1 MFIDKARIF
10 VKSGNGGN
18 GAVSFRR
25 EKYVPAGG
33 PDGGDGGNG
42 ASVIFEVDL
51 GLRTLMDFKYQRKYV
66 AEHGEDGSKKR
77 KAGKNGEDLV
87 LKVPPGTIIRDE
99 ATGLIIADLKEE
111 GDKAIV
117 ARGGRGGKGNQHF
130 ANAVRQ
136 APAFARS
143 GSEATG
149 LIIADLK
156 EEGDKAIVARGGR
169 GGKGNQH
176 FANAVRQAPAFAR
189 SGSDGVE
196 KWVVLELKMIA
207 DVGLLGFPN
216 VGKSTFLSVVTKA
229 KPKIANYHFTTL
241 TPNLGVVQTKFGDS
255 FVLADIPGLIEG
267 AADGIGLGHDFLRH
281 VERTKVLIHIV
292 DISGIE
298 GRDALE
304 DFDKINDELK
314 LYNEKLST
322 RPQIVV
328 ANKMDILE
336 DETIFEDFKNELEG
350 RGYKVFKMSAATRQ
364 GIDDVIAYVS
374 ELLQDAEEIELVS
387 EEEMFRPELDEPQ
400 DEGLQIEIEDGV
412 YVVTGKSLRRIMYSV
427 NFEDMESLQYFQK
440 AMESQ
445 GVFDRLRE
453 MGIEDGDTV
462 RIYEIEF
469 EFYN

>member
-77 KAGKNGEDLV
+77 KAGRNGEDLI

-99 ATGLIIADLKEE
+99 ATGLVIADLKEE
-111 GDKAIV
+111 GD
-117 ARGGRGGKGNQHF
+117 R
-130 ANAVRQ
+130 AV
-136 APAFARS
+136 
-143 GSEATG
+143 
-149 LIIADLK
+149 
-156 EEGDKAIVARGGR
+156 VARGGR

-241 TPNLGVVQTKFGDS
+241 TPNLGVVQTKFGES

-267 AADGIGLGHDFLRH
+267 AAEGIGLGHDFLRH

-292 DISGIE
+292 DISGLE

-322 RPQIVV
+322 RPQVVV

-336 DETIFEDFKNELEG
+336 DESVFDEFKNELEK

-364 GIDDVIAYVS
+364 GVDDVIAYVS
-374 ELLQDAEEIELVS
+374 ELLREAEEIELVS
-387 EEEMFRPELDEPQ
+387 EEEMFRPELDEQQ
-400 DEGLQIEIEDGV
+400 DEGLQIDIEDGV

-427 NFEDMESLQYFQK
+427 NFDDMESLQYFQK

>member
-33 PDGGDGGNG
+33 PEGGDGGNG

-51 GLRTLMDFKYQRKYV
+51 GLRTLMDFKYQRKYI

-77 KAGKNGEDLV
+77 KAGRNGEDLI

-99 ATGLIIADLKEE
+99 ATGLVIADLKEE
-111 GDKAIV
+111 GDRAVV
-117 ARGGRGGKGNQHF
+117 AK
-130 ANAVRQ
+130 
-136 APAFARS
+136 
-143 GSEATG
+143 
-149 LIIADLK
+149 
-156 EEGDKAIVARGGR
+156 GGR

-267 AADGIGLGHDFLRH
+267 AAEGVGLGHDFLRH

-292 DISGIE
+292 DISGLE

-314 LYNEKLST
+314 LYNEKLAT
-322 RPQIVV
+322 RPQVVV

-336 DETIFEDFKNELEG
+336 DESIFEEFKNELED

-364 GIDDVIAYVS
+364 GVDDVIAYVS
-374 ELLQDAEEIELVS
+374 ELLKEAEEIELVS
-387 EEEMFRPELDEPQ
+387 EEEMFRPELDEQQ
-400 DEGLQIEIEDGV
+400 DEGLQIDIEDGV

-427 NFEDMESLQYFQK
+427 NFDDMESLQYFQK

>member
-10 VKSGNGGN
+10 VKAGNGGN

-33 PDGGDGGNG
+33 PDGGDGGRG
-42 ASVIFEVDL
+42 ASVIFEVDND
-51 GLRTLMDFKYQRKYV
+51 LRTLMDFKYQRKYV
-66 AEHGEDGSKKR
+66 ATPGGDGSKKR
-77 KAGKNGEDLV
+77 QAGKNGEDLV
-87 LKVPPGTIIRDE
+87 LKVPAGTIIRDE
-99 ATGLIIADLKEE
+99 ASGKIIADLKHE
-111 GDKAIV
+111 GDRAVV

-136 APAFARS
+136 APNFAKS
-143 GSEATG
+143 GTDG
-149 LIIADLK
+149 
-156 EEGDKAIVARGGR
+156 EER
-169 GGKGNQH
+169 
-176 FANAVRQAPAFAR
+176 
-189 SGSDGVE
+189 
-196 KWVVLELKMIA
+196 WVILELKMIA

-216 VGKSTFLSVVTKA
+216 VGKSTFLSVVTAA

-267 AADGIGLGHDFLRH
+267 AAEGIGLGHDFLRH

-292 DISGIE
+292 DISGLE
-298 GRDALE
+298 GRNALE
-304 DFDKINDELK
+304 DFDAINGELK

-322 RPQIVV
+322 RPQVVV
-328 ANKMDILE
+328 ANKIDILE
-336 DETIFEDFKNELEG
+336 DESVYEEFKTTLEE
-350 RGYKVFKMSAATRQ
+350 RGYKVFKMSAATRE

-374 ELLQDAEEIELVS
+374 QILKDAEEIELVS
-387 EEEMFRPELDEPQ
+387 EAELYVPELDDEQ
-400 DEGLQIEIEDGV
+400 EEGLQVEIEDGV

-427 NFEDMESLQYFQK
+427 NFEDMESIQFFQK
-440 AMESQ
+440 TMESQ
-445 GVFDRLRE
+445 GVFDKLRE

-462 RIYEIEF
+462 KIYDIEF

>member
-77 KAGKNGEDLV
+77 KAGRNGEDLI

-99 ATGLIIADLKEE
+99 ATGLVIADLKEE
-111 GDKAIV
+111 GDRAIV
-117 ARGGRGGKGNQHF
+117 AK
-130 ANAVRQ
+130 
-136 APAFARS
+136 
-143 GSEATG
+143 
-149 LIIADLK
+149 
-156 EEGDKAIVARGGR
+156 GGR

-267 AADGIGLGHDFLRH
+267 AAEGIGLGHDFLRH

-292 DISGIE
+292 DISGLE
-298 GRDALE
+298 GRDALD
-304 DFDKINDELK
+304 DFDKINGELK

-322 RPQIVV
+322 RPQVVV

-336 DETIFEDFKNELEG
+336 DESVYDEFKTELEG

-364 GIDDVIAYVS
+364 GVDDVIAYVS
-374 ELLQDAEEIELVS
+374 ELLQNAEEIELVS
-387 EEEMFRPELDEPQ
+387 EEEMFRPELDEVQ

-412 YVVTGKSLRRIMYSV
+412 YVVSGKSLRRIMYSV
-427 NFEDMESLQYFQK
+427 NFDDMESIQYFQK

>member
-77 KAGKNGEDLV
+77 KAGRNGEDLI

-99 ATGLIIADLKEE
+99 ATGLVIADLKEE
-111 GDKAIV
+111 GDRAVV
-117 ARGGRGGKGNQHF
+117 AK
-130 ANAVRQ
+130 
-136 APAFARS
+136 
-143 GSEATG
+143 
-149 LIIADLK
+149 
-156 EEGDKAIVARGGR
+156 GGR

-241 TPNLGVVQTKFGDS
+241 TPNLGVVQTKFGES

-267 AADGIGLGHDFLRH
+267 AAEGVGLGHDFLRH

-292 DISGIE
+292 DISGLE
-298 GRDALE
+298 GRDALD
-304 DFDKINDELK
+304 DFDKINGELK
-314 LYNEKLST
+314 LYNEKLAT
-322 RPQIVV
+322 RPQVVV

-336 DETIFEDFKNELEG
+336 DESIFDEFKNELEK

-364 GIDDVIAYVS
+364 GVDDVIAYVS
-374 ELLQDAEEIELVS
+374 ELLREAEEIELVS
-387 EEEMFRPELDEPQ
+387 EEEMFRPELDEVQ
-400 DEGLQIEIEDGV
+400 DEGLQIDIEDGV

-427 NFEDMESLQYFQK
+427 NFDDMESLQYFQK

-453 MGIEDGDTV
+453 MGIEDGDTF

>member
-77 KAGKNGEDLV
+77 KAGRNGEDLI

-99 ATGLIIADLKEE
+99 ATGLVIADLKEE
-111 GDKAIV
+111 GD
-117 ARGGRGGKGNQHF
+117 R
-130 ANAVRQ
+130 AV
-136 APAFARS
+136 
-143 GSEATG
+143 
-149 LIIADLK
+149 
-156 EEGDKAIVARGGR
+156 VARGGR

-241 TPNLGVVQTKFGDS
+241 TPNLGVVQTKFGES

-267 AADGIGLGHDFLRH
+267 AAEGVGLGHDFLRH

-292 DISGIE
+292 DISGLE

-322 RPQIVV
+322 RPQVVV

-336 DETIFEDFKNELEG
+336 DESVFDEFKNELEK

-364 GIDDVIAYVS
+364 GVDDVIAYVS
-374 ELLQDAEEIELVS
+374 ELLREAEEIELVS
-387 EEEMFRPELDEPQ
+387 EEEMFRPELDEQQ
-400 DEGLQIEIEDGV
+400 DEGLQIDIEDGV

-427 NFEDMESLQYFQK
+427 NFDDM
-440 AMESQ
+440 
-445 GVFDRLRE
+445 
-453 MGIEDGDTV
+453 
-462 RIYEIEF
+462 
-469 EFYN
+469 

>member
-77 KAGKNGEDLV
+77 KAGRNGEDLI

-99 ATGLIIADLKEE
+99 ATGLVIADLKEE
-111 GDKAIV
+111 GDRAVV
-117 ARGGRGGKGNQHF
+117 AK
-130 ANAVRQ
+130 
-136 APAFARS
+136 
-143 GSEATG
+143 
-149 LIIADLK
+149 
-156 EEGDKAIVARGGR
+156 GGR

-241 TPNLGVVQTKFGDS
+241 TPNLGVVQTKFGES

-267 AADGIGLGHDFLRH
+267 AAEGVGLGHDFLRH

-292 DISGIE
+292 DISGLE
-298 GRDALE
+298 GRDALD
-304 DFDKINDELK
+304 DFDKINGELK
-314 LYNEKLST
+314 LYNEKLAT
-322 RPQIVV
+322 RPQVVV

-336 DETIFEDFKNELEG
+336 DESIFDEFKNELEG

-364 GIDDVIAYVS
+364 GVDDVIAYVS
-374 ELLQDAEEIELVS
+374 ELLREAEEIEVVS
-387 EEEMFRPELDEPQ
+387 EEEMFRPELDEVQ
-400 DEGLQIEIEDGV
+400 DEGLQIDIEDGV

-427 NFEDMESLQYFQK
+427 NFDDMESLQYFQK

>member
-10 VKSGNGGN
+10 VKAGNGGN
-18 GAVSFRR
+18 GAVAFRK

-51 GLRTLMDFKYQRKYV
+51 GLRTLMDFKYQRKYH
-66 AEHGEDGSKKR
+66 AEPGGDGTKGKR
-77 KAGKNGEDLV
+77 AGKNGEDLV
-87 LKVPPGTIIRDE
+87 LKVPAGTIIRDE
-99 ATGLIIADLKEE
+99 ATGLVLADLKEE
-111 GDKAIV
+111 GDRAVIAK
-117 ARGGRGGKGNQHF
+117 GGRGGKGNQHF
-130 ANAVRQ
+130 ANSVRQ
-136 APAFARS
+136 APAFAKS
-143 GSEATG
+143 GT
-149 LIIADLK
+149 
-156 EEGDKAIVARGGR
+156 
-169 GGKGNQH
+169 
-176 FANAVRQAPAFAR
+176 
-189 SGSDGVE
+189 DGQE
-196 KWVVLELKMIA
+196 RWVVLELKMIA

-241 TPNLGVVQTKFGDS
+241 TPNLGVVQTKFGES

-267 AADGIGLGHDFLRH
+267 AAEGIGLGHDFLRH

-304 DFDKINDELK
+304 DFDKINDELR
-314 LYNEKLST
+314 LYNERLST
-322 RPQIVV
+322 RPQVVV
-328 ANKMDILE
+328 ANKIDILE
-336 DETIFEDFKNELEG
+336 DESIFENFKNELES

-364 GIDDVIAYVS
+364 GVDDVIAYVTQ
-374 ELLQDAEEIELVS
+374 LLQEVEDVELVT
-387 EEEMFRPELDEPQ
+387 EEEMYKPELDVQEE
-400 DEGLQIEIEDGV
+400 EGLTIEIDEDGV
-412 YVVTGKSLRRIMYSV
+412 YVVTGKALRRIMYSV
-427 NFEDMESLQYFQK
+427 NFDDMESLQYFQK

-462 RIYEIEF
+462 RIYELEF

>member
-77 KAGKNGEDLV
+77 KAGRNGEDLI

-99 ATGLIIADLKEE
+99 ATGLVIADLKEE
-111 GDKAIV
+111 GGRAVV
-117 ARGGRGGKGNQHF
+117 AK
-130 ANAVRQ
+130 
-136 APAFARS
+136 
-143 GSEATG
+143 
-149 LIIADLK
+149 
-156 EEGDKAIVARGGR
+156 GGR

-241 TPNLGVVQTKFGDS
+241 TPNLGVVQTKFGES

-267 AADGIGLGHDFLRH
+267 AAEGIGLGHDFLRH

-292 DISGIE
+292 DISGLE
-298 GRDALE
+298 GRDALD
-304 DFDKINDELK
+304 DFDKINGELK
-314 LYNEKLST
+314 LYNEKLAT
-322 RPQIVV
+322 RPQVVV

-336 DETIFEDFKNELEG
+336 DESIFDEFKNELEG

-364 GIDDVIAYVS
+364 GVDDVIAYVS
-374 ELLQDAEEIELVS
+374 ELLREAEEIELVS
-387 EEEMFRPELDEPQ
+387 EEEMFRPELDEVQ
-400 DEGLQIEIEDGV
+400 DEGLQIDIEDGV

-427 NFEDMESLQYFQK
+427 NFDDMESLQYFQK

>member
-1 MFIDKARIF
+1 MINLFIDKARIF

-77 KAGKNGEDLV
+77 KAGRNGEDLI

-99 ATGLIIADLKEE
+99 ATGLVIADLKEE
-111 GDKAIV
+111 GD
-117 ARGGRGGKGNQHF
+117 R
-130 ANAVRQ
+130 AV
-136 APAFARS
+136 
-143 GSEATG
+143 
-149 LIIADLK
+149 
-156 EEGDKAIVARGGR
+156 VARGGR

-241 TPNLGVVQTKFGDS
+241 TPNLGVVQTKFGES

-267 AADGIGLGHDFLRH
+267 AAEGVGLGHDFLRH

-292 DISGIE
+292 DISGLE

-322 RPQIVV
+322 RPQVVV

-336 DETIFEDFKNELEG
+336 DESVFDEFKNELEK

-364 GIDDVIAYVS
+364 GVDDVIAYVS
-374 ELLQDAEEIELVS
+374 ELLREAEEIELVS
-387 EEEMFRPELDEPQ
+387 EEEMFRPELDEQQ
-400 DEGLQIEIEDGV
+400 DEGLQIDIEDGV

-427 NFEDMESLQYFQK
+427 NFDDMESLQYFQK

>member
-25 EKYVPAGG
+25 EKYVPACG

-77 KAGKNGEDLV
+77 KAGRNGEDLI

-99 ATGLIIADLKEE
+99 ATGLVIADLKEE
-111 GDKAIV
+111 GDRAVV
-117 ARGGRGGKGNQHF
+117 AK
-130 ANAVRQ
+130 
-136 APAFARS
+136 
-143 GSEATG
+143 
-149 LIIADLK
+149 
-156 EEGDKAIVARGGR
+156 GGR

-241 TPNLGVVQTKFGDS
+241 TPNLGVVQTKFGES

-267 AADGIGLGHDFLRH
+267 AAEGIGLGHDFLRH

-292 DISGIE
+292 DISGLE
-298 GRDALE
+298 GRDALD
-304 DFDKINDELK
+304 DFDKINGELK
-314 LYNEKLST
+314 LYNEKLAT
-322 RPQIVV
+322 RPQVVV

-336 DETIFEDFKNELEG
+336 DESIFEEFKNELEG

-364 GIDDVIAYVS
+364 GVDDVIAYVS
-374 ELLQDAEEIELVS
+374 ELLREAEEIELVS
-387 EEEMFRPELDEPQ
+387 EEEMFRPELDEVQ
-400 DEGLQIEIEDGV
+400 DEGLQIDIEDGV

-427 NFEDMESLQYFQK
+427 NFDDMESLQYFQK

>member
-77 KAGKNGEDLV
+77 KAGRNGQDLI
-87 LKVPPGTIIRDE
+87 LKVAPGTIIRDE
-99 ATGLIIADLKEE
+99 ATGLVIADLKEE
-111 GDKAIV
+111 GDRAVV
-117 ARGGRGGKGNQHF
+117 AK
-130 ANAVRQ
+130 
-136 APAFARS
+136 
-143 GSEATG
+143 
-149 LIIADLK
+149 
-156 EEGDKAIVARGGR
+156 GGR

-241 TPNLGVVQTKFGDS
+241 TPNLGVVQTKFGES

-267 AADGIGLGHDFLRH
+267 AAEGVGLGHDFLRH

-292 DISGIE
+292 DISGLE
-298 GRDALE
+298 GRDALD
-304 DFDKINDELK
+304 DFDKINGELK
-314 LYNEKLST
+314 LYNEKLAT
-322 RPQIVV
+322 RPQVVV

-336 DETIFEDFKNELEG
+336 DESIFEEFKNELEG

-364 GIDDVIAYVS
+364 GVDDVIAYVS
-374 ELLQDAEEIELVS
+374 ELLREAEEIELVS
-387 EEEMFRPELDEPQ
+387 EEEMFRPELDEVQ
-400 DEGLQIEIEDGV
+400 DEGLQIDIEDGV

-427 NFEDMESLQYFQK
+427 NFDDMESLQYFQK

>member
-77 KAGKNGEDLV
+77 KAGRNGEDLI

-99 ATGLIIADLKEE
+99 ATGLVIADLKEE
-111 GDKAIV
+111 GDRAVV
-117 ARGGRGGKGNQHF
+117 AK
-130 ANAVRQ
+130 
-136 APAFARS
+136 
-143 GSEATG
+143 
-149 LIIADLK
+149 
-156 EEGDKAIVARGGR
+156 GGR

-241 TPNLGVVQTKFGDS
+241 THNLGVVQTKFGDS

-267 AADGIGLGHDFLRH
+267 AAEGVGLGHDFLRH

-292 DISGIE
+292 DISGLE

-314 LYNEKLST
+314 LYNEKLAT
-322 RPQIVV
+322 RPQVVV

-336 DETIFEDFKNELEG
+336 DESIFEEFKNELED

-364 GIDDVIAYVS
+364 GVDDVIAYVS
-374 ELLQDAEEIELVS
+374 ELLKEAEEIELVS
-387 EEEMFRPELDEPQ
+387 EEEMFRPELDEQQ
-400 DEGLQIEIEDGV
+400 DEGLQIDIEDGV

-427 NFEDMESLQYFQK
+427 NFDDMESLQYFQK

>member
-77 KAGKNGEDLV
+77 KAGRNGEDLI

-99 ATGLIIADLKEE
+99 ATGLVIADLKEE
-111 GDKAIV
+111 GDRAVV
-117 ARGGRGGKGNQHF
+117 AK
-130 ANAVRQ
+130 
-136 APAFARS
+136 
-143 GSEATG
+143 
-149 LIIADLK
+149 
-156 EEGDKAIVARGGR
+156 GGR

-241 TPNLGVVQTKFGDS
+241 TPNLGVVQTKFGES

-267 AADGIGLGHDFLRH
+267 AAEGVGLGHDFLRH

-292 DISGIE
+292 DISGLE
-298 GRDALE
+298 GRDALD
-304 DFDKINDELK
+304 DFDKINGELK
-314 LYNEKLST
+314 LYNEKLAT
-322 RPQIVV
+322 RPQVVV

-336 DETIFEDFKNELEG
+336 DESIFDEFKNELEG

-364 GIDDVIAYVS
+364 GVDDVIAYVS
-374 ELLQDAEEIELVS
+374 ELLREAEEIELVS
-387 EEEMFRPELDEPQ
+387 EEEMFRPELDEVQ
-400 DEGLQIEIEDGV
+400 DEGLQIDIEDGV

-427 NFEDMESLQYFQK
+427 NFDDMESLQYFQK
-440 AMESQ
+440 AMESK
-445 GVFDRLRE
+445 VYSID
-453 MGIEDGDTV
+453 
-462 RIYEIEF
+462 
-469 EFYN
+469 

>member
-1 MFIDKARIF
+1 MFIDKAKIF
-10 VKSGNGGN
+10 VKAGNGGN

-33 PDGGDGGNG
+33 PDGVDGGNG

-77 KAGKNGEDLV
+77 KAGRNGEDLI

-99 ATGLIIADLKEE
+99 ATGLVIADLKEE
-111 GDKAIV
+111 GDRAVV
-117 ARGGRGGKGNQHF
+117 AKGGRGGKGNQ
-130 ANAVRQ
+130 
-136 APAFARS
+136 P
-143 GSEATG
+143 
-149 LIIADLK
+149 
-156 EEGDKAIVARGGR
+156 
-169 GGKGNQH
+169 

-241 TPNLGVVQTKFGDS
+241 TPNLGVVQTKFGES

-267 AADGIGLGHDFLRH
+267 AAEGVGLGHDFLRH

-292 DISGIE
+292 DISGLE
-298 GRDALE
+298 GRDALD
-304 DFDKINDELK
+304 DFDKINGELK
-314 LYNEKLST
+314 LYNEKLAT
-322 RPQIVV
+322 RPQVVV

-336 DETIFEDFKNELEG
+336 DESIFDEFKNELEG

-364 GIDDVIAYVS
+364 GVDDVIAYVS
-374 ELLQDAEEIELVS
+374 ELLREAEEIELVS
-387 EEEMFRPELDEPQ
+387 EEEMFRPELDEVQ
-400 DEGLQIEIEDGV
+400 DEGLQIDIEDGV

-427 NFEDMESLQYFQK
+427 NFDDMESLQYFQK

-445 GVFDRLRE
+445 GVFDKLRE

>member
-77 KAGKNGEDLV
+77 KAGRNGEDLI

-99 ATGLIIADLKEE
+99 ATGLVIADLKEE
-111 GDKAIV
+111 GDRAVV
-117 ARGGRGGKGNQHF
+117 AK
-130 ANAVRQ
+130 
-136 APAFARS
+136 
-143 GSEATG
+143 
-149 LIIADLK
+149 
-156 EEGDKAIVARGGR
+156 GGR

-241 TPNLGVVQTKFGDS
+241 TPNLGIVQTKFGDS

-267 AADGIGLGHDFLRH
+267 AAEGVGLGHDFLRH

-292 DISGIE
+292 DISGLE

-314 LYNEKLST
+314 LYNEKLAT
-322 RPQIVV
+322 RPQVVV

-336 DETIFEDFKNELEG
+336 DESIFEEFKNELED

-364 GIDDVIAYVS
+364 GVDDVIAYVS
-374 ELLQDAEEIELVS
+374 ELLKEAEEIELVS
-387 EEEMFRPELDEPQ
+387 EEEMFRPELDEQQ
-400 DEGLQIEIEDGV
+400 DEGLQIDIEDGV

-427 NFEDMESLQYFQK
+427 NFDDMESLQYFQK

>member
-10 VKSGNGGN
+10 VKAGNGGN
-18 GAVSFRR
+18 GSVSFRR

-77 KAGKNGEDLV
+77 KAGRNGEDLI

-99 ATGLIIADLKEE
+99 ATGLVIADLKEE
-111 GDKAIV
+111 GDRAVV
-117 ARGGRGGKGNQHF
+117 AK
-130 ANAVRQ
+130 
-136 APAFARS
+136 
-143 GSEATG
+143 
-149 LIIADLK
+149 
-156 EEGDKAIVARGGR
+156 GGR

-241 TPNLGVVQTKFGDS
+241 TPNLGVVQTKFGES

-267 AADGIGLGHDFLRH
+267 AAEGVGLGHDFLRH

-292 DISGIE
+292 DISGLE
-298 GRDALE
+298 GRDALD
-304 DFDKINDELK
+304 DFDKINGELK
-314 LYNEKLST
+314 LYNEKLAT
-322 RPQIVV
+322 RPQVVV

-336 DETIFEDFKNELEG
+336 DESIFDEFKNELEG

-364 GIDDVIAYVS
+364 GVDDVIAYVS
-374 ELLQDAEEIELVS
+374 ELLREAEEIELVS
-387 EEEMFRPELDEPQ
+387 EEEMFRPELDDVQ
-400 DEGLQIEIEDGV
+400 DEGLQIDIEDGV

-427 NFEDMESLQYFQK
+427 NFDDMESLQYFQK

>member
-77 KAGKNGEDLV
+77 KAGRNGEDLI

-99 ATGLIIADLKEE
+99 ATGLVIADLKEE
-111 GDKAIV
+111 GDRAVV
-117 ARGGRGGKGNQHF
+117 AK
-130 ANAVRQ
+130 
-136 APAFARS
+136 
-143 GSEATG
+143 
-149 LIIADLK
+149 
-156 EEGDKAIVARGGR
+156 GGR

-241 TPNLGVVQTKFGDS
+241 TPNLGVVQTKFGES

-267 AADGIGLGHDFLRH
+267 AAEGIGLGHDFLRH

-292 DISGIE
+292 DISGLE
-298 GRDALE
+298 GRDALD
-304 DFDKINDELK
+304 DFDKINGELK
-314 LYNEKLST
+314 LYNEKLAT
-322 RPQIVV
+322 RPQVVV

-336 DETIFEDFKNELEG
+336 DESIFEEFKNELEG

-364 GIDDVIAYVS
+364 GVDDVIAYVS
-374 ELLQDAEEIELVS
+374 ELLREAEEIELVS
-387 EEEMFRPELDEPQ
+387 EEEMFRPELDEVQ
-400 DEGLQIEIEDGV
+400 DEGLQIDIEDGV

-427 NFEDMESLQYFQK
+427 NFDDMESLQYFQK

>member
-77 KAGKNGEDLV
+77 KAGRNGEDLI

-99 ATGLIIADLKEE
+99 ATGLVIADLKEE
-111 GDKAIV
+111 GDRAVV
-117 ARGGRGGKGNQHF
+117 AK
-130 ANAVRQ
+130 
-136 APAFARS
+136 
-143 GSEATG
+143 
-149 LIIADLK
+149 
-156 EEGDKAIVARGGR
+156 GGR

-241 TPNLGVVQTKFGDS
+241 TPNLGVVQTKFGES

-267 AADGIGLGHDFLRH
+267 AAEGVGLGHDFLRH

-292 DISGIE
+292 DISGLE
-298 GRDALE
+298 GRDALD
-304 DFDKINDELK
+304 DFDKINGELK
-314 LYNEKLST
+314 LYNEKLAT
-322 RPQIVV
+322 RPQVVV

-336 DETIFEDFKNELEG
+336 DESIFDEFKNELEK

-364 GIDDVIAYVS
+364 GVDDVIAYVS
-374 ELLQDAEEIELVS
+374 ELLREAEEIELVS
-387 EEEMFRPELDEPQ
+387 EEEMFRPELDEQQ
-400 DEGLQIEIEDGV
+400 DEGLQIDIEDGV

-427 NFEDMESLQYFQK
+427 NFDDMESLQYFQK

>member
-77 KAGKNGEDLV
+77 KAGRNGEDLI

-99 ATGLIIADLKEE
+99 ATGLVIADLKEE
-111 GDKAIV
+111 GDRAVV
-117 ARGGRGGKGNQHF
+117 AK
-130 ANAVRQ
+130 
-136 APAFARS
+136 
-143 GSEATG
+143 
-149 LIIADLK
+149 
-156 EEGDKAIVARGGR
+156 GGR

-241 TPNLGVVQTKFGDS
+241 TPNLGVVQTKFGES

-267 AADGIGLGHDFLRH
+267 AAEGVGLGHDFLRH

-292 DISGIE
+292 DISGLE
-298 GRDALE
+298 GRDALD
-304 DFDKINDELK
+304 DFDKINGELK
-314 LYNEKLST
+314 LYNEKLAT
-322 RPQIVV
+322 RPQVVV

-336 DETIFEDFKNELEG
+336 DESIFEEFKNELEV

-364 GIDDVIAYVS
+364 GVDDVIAYVS
-374 ELLQDAEEIELVS
+374 ELLREAEEIELVS
-387 EEEMFRPELDEPQ
+387 EEEMFRPELDEVQ
-400 DEGLQIEIEDGV
+400 DEGLQIDIEDGV

-427 NFEDMESLQYFQK
+427 NFDDMESLQYFQK

>member
-77 KAGKNGEDLV
+77 KAGRNGEDLI

-99 ATGLIIADLKEE
+99 ATGLVIADLKEE
-111 GDKAIV
+111 GDRAVV
-117 ARGGRGGKGNQHF
+117 AK
-130 ANAVRQ
+130 
-136 APAFARS
+136 
-143 GSEATG
+143 
-149 LIIADLK
+149 
-156 EEGDKAIVARGGR
+156 GGR

-196 KWVVLELKMIA
+196 QWVVLELKMIA

-267 AADGIGLGHDFLRH
+267 AAEGVGLGHDFLRH

-292 DISGIE
+292 DISGLE

-314 LYNEKLST
+314 LYNEKLAT
-322 RPQIVV
+322 RPQVVV

-336 DETIFEDFKNELEG
+336 DESIFEEFKNELED

-364 GIDDVIAYVS
+364 GVDDVIAYVS
-374 ELLQDAEEIELVS
+374 ELLKEAEEIELVS
-387 EEEMFRPELDEPQ
+387 EEEMFRPELDEQQ
-400 DEGLQIEIEDGV
+400 DEGLQIDIEDGV

-427 NFEDMESLQYFQK
+427 NFDDMESLQYFQK

>member
-10 VKSGNGGN
+10 IKAGNGGN
-18 GAVSFRR
+18 GAVAFRK

-51 GLRTLMDFKYQRKYV
+51 GLRTLMDFKYQRKYH
-66 AEHGEDGSKKR
+66 AEPGGDGSKSKR
-77 KAGKNGEDLV
+77 AGKNGEDLV
-87 LKVPPGTIIRDE
+87 LKVPAGTIIRDE
-99 ATGLIIADLKEE
+99 ATGLILADLKQE
-111 GDKAIV
+111 GDRAVIAK
-117 ARGGRGGKGNQHF
+117 GGRGGKGNQHF

-136 APAFARS
+136 APAFAKS
-143 GSEATG
+143 GT
-149 LIIADLK
+149 
-156 EEGDKAIVARGGR
+156 
-169 GGKGNQH
+169 
-176 FANAVRQAPAFAR
+176 
-189 SGSDGVE
+189 DGQE
-196 KWVVLELKMIA
+196 RWVVLELKMIA

-241 TPNLGVVQTKFGDS
+241 TPNLGVVQTKFGES

-267 AADGIGLGHDFLRH
+267 AAEGIGLGHDFLRH

-322 RPQIVV
+322 RPQVVV

-336 DETIFEDFKNELEG
+336 DESVFEDFKNELEG

-364 GIDDVIAYVS
+364 GIDDVIAYVAQ
-374 ELLQDAEEIELVS
+374 LLQDVEDVELVT
-387 EEEMFRPELDEPQ
+387 EEEMYRPELDVQEE
-400 DEGLQIEIEDGV
+400 EGLTIEIDEDGV

-427 NFEDMESLQYFQK
+427 NFDDMESLQYFQK

-445 GVFDRLRE
+445 GVFDKLRE

-462 RIYEIEF
+462 RIYELEF